1 MLQRLAVTQFQE
13 LYKANYGISLDS
25 KEAEKMA
32 NRTFNLLKLITKESN
47 GLRKGELKKSPKFK
61 NQTVC

>member
-1 MLQRLAVTQFQE
+1 MLPKAAVLQFQE
-13 LYKANYGISLDS
+13 LYKSAYSITLDF

-32 NRTFNLLKLITKESN
+32 NRTFSLLKLITKESN
-47 GLRKGELKKSPKFK
+47 GLRKGELKKSPKIK